1 MDKYE
6 YLTSKEILPFN
17 QNQMLEQA
25 QVCIFPLGKP
35 FKNKQK

>member
-25 QVCIFPLGKP
+25 KFAYFL
-35 FKNKQK
+35 